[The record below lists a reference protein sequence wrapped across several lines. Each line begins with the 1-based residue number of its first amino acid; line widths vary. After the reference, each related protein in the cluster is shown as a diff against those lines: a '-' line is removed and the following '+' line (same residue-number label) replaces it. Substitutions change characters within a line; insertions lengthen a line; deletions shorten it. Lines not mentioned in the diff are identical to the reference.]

1 MATWN
6 ECNATIGVSSGKWYW
21 EVLFVST
28 AELRGWLTGVRT
40 THGQVID
47 SSWGRGAWNAAEDG
61 YAYSIWDDGSKTID
75 GTTTTSPAFMSA
87 LSDGDIIGFLL
98 DLDSATTTFKVYVNN
113 SLAGTLQSGLQAGQS
128 WNPGIAL
135 ADPSGGN
142 NSIAIMNFGQDSSFA
157 GEKTAQGNQ
166 DDNSI
171 GDFYYDVP
179 AGYLAL
185 CTSNLS
191 APSIADP
198 TDHFNTKLYTGTG
211 SELAIDSVGFQ
222 PDFTWIKTR
231 TLTYNHRVFDA
242 VRGVTEELYTNDTDV
257 EVTDAQSLKSFDADG
272 FTLGTG
278 SGSNP
283 SSTMISW
290 NWKGDGVS
298 GGTLNQDGDLDSQVN
313 VNTTA
318 GFSIFGYV
326 GDGGVS
332 ATVGHGLA
340 QTPELV
346 IYKNRDGADD
356 WVVYNKTITA
366 TDRLKL
372 NDPGA
377 ATTASSQFNDT
388 EPSASLVTIG
398 TYNNINKLDDNYIA
412 YAFHSVEGYSKIG
425 SYEGNGDADGPF
437 LYCGFRPAYVLI
449 KEADATSN
457 WDIHNDKTLGYNPDN
472 DQLSADENA
481 VMKTNDFI
489 DIVSNGV
496 KIRTDDGGYNTDSST
511 YIFYAIAET
520 PFKTANAR

>member
-166 DDNSI
+166 DDNEI

-185 CTSNLS
+185 CTSNL
-191 APSIADP
+191 PDPEIADP
-198 TDHFNTKLYTGTG
+198 TDHFNTKLYTGDGATTLAVTG
-211 SELAIDSVGFQ
+211 VGFA
-222 PDFTWIKTR
+222 PDFTWIKNRDATD
-231 TLTYNHRVFDA
+231 NHILVDE
-242 VRGVTEELYTNDTDV
+242 VRGATKYLVSDDTDI
-257 EVTDAQSLKSFDADG
+257 EVDDNTFVASLDSDG
-272 FTLGTG
+272 FTVGDDVAVNT
-278 SGSNP
+278 
-283 SSTMISW
+283 STENYISW
-290 NWKGDGVS
+290 NWKGDGVA
-298 GGTLNQDGDLDSQVN
+298 GGTLNQDGSQDTYVN

-318 GFSIFGYV
+318 GFSIIKYEGV
-326 GDGGVS
+326 GG
-332 ATVGHGLA
+332 TETFGHGLS
-340 QTPELV
+340 QTPEYISV
-346 IYKNRDGADD
+346 KDRDDTRNWFCYSTGLTSANYELWWD
-356 WVVYNKTITA
+356 
-366 TDRLKL
+366 
-372 NDPGA
+372 DPGLEYA
-377 ATTASSQFNDT
+377 PGVWANTDPTSSVFTASGGANVSGD
-388 EPSASLVTIG
+388 SHV
-398 TYNNINKLDDNYIA
+398 A
-412 YAFHSVEGYSKIG
+412 YCWHSVEGYSKVG

-437 LYCGFRPAYVLI
+437 LYCGFRPAYIII
-449 KEADATSN
+449 KEVDGTSN

-472 DQLSADENA
+472 DQLSADETA
-481 VMKTNDFI
+481 IMKTNNFI

-496 KIRTDDGGYNTDSST
+496 KIRTADGGYNTDSST
-511 YIFYAIAET
+511 YMFYAIAAT